1 MTELE
6 RASAE
11 QNLSSK
17 IRLGVKGGDSC
28 IMTPQPLTFR
38 KLKKTESVPWSCGCQ
53 GAAGQAWACY
63 MNYSPNTALSRIN
76 PNLFE
81 TEKTSELLAH
91 RGLEVSGTEV
101 LDLLQVSLII
111 IIFFSI

>member
-53 GAAGQAWACY
+53 GAAGLR
-63 MNYSPNTALSRIN
+63 TGVGVLH
-76 PNLFE
+76 
-81 TEKTSELLAH
+81 ELLPKHGA
-91 RGLEVSGTEV
+91 
-101 LDLLQVSLII
+101 
-111 IIFFSI
+111 F

>member
-91 RGLEVSGTEV
+91 RPLELRGTKM
-101 LDLLQVSLII
+101 
-111 IIFFSI
+111 SIRWGKK